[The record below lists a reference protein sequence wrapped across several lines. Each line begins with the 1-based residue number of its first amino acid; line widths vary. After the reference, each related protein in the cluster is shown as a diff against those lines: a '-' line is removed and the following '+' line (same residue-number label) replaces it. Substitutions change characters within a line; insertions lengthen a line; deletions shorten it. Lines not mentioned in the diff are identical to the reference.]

1 MSDLQPRLQQLYAL
15 LQQSRMLE
23 AEQAMQTLLRDFP
36 QQPAVYR
43 GLATLQQMAGRHD
56 AAIEAMRIAVS
67 LAPGEATLQLDLGQV
82 LASVGRADEAITAF
96 SRAVEWQPGLAGGWY
111 LLGMTLYGA
120 KRDGEAL
127 SALRRADAL
136 APGQAQIMRGLAEAE
151 YAQEHHA
158 EALALFDRLV
168 AAGQGDDPGVP
179 LRRSQCQRQ
188 LGMPE
193 RALET
198 VREGVARFPDQ
209 PPLWLELGWV
219 QEDLGDADAAQAA
232 YARAH
237 ALAPDWGDPLG
248 SAIALARAA
257 APEDLV
263 RKAEAMSVDAA
274 LPGTQR
280 AYLHHVLGKRADAR
294 GEHVAAATYWA
305 EANRLRRESDGVFD
319 RTDITAKV
327 DAAIA
332 AFTPERLMASRDE
345 ALRDPR
351 PMFVLGMPRSGTT
364 LAEQILA
371 AHAAVHGCG
380 ERTGIVAIAQT
391 LADELGPDWMQ
402 RLDTLPAGWLRG
414 RAEAYLAG
422 AGEAAKD
429 MQRLVDKQPYNF
441 LHVGLIAMLFADA
454 RIVWCR
460 RDPRDIA
467 LSIFSE
473 SFSPLSTYATD
484 LDDIAFMIA
493 EQERL
498 MRHWQAVSPLP
509 ILELRYEDVVADTD
523 TQIRRLIDF
532 AGLPWDDRCLA
543 FHASGRSVQTLSRWQ
558 VRQPIHARS
567 VGRWRRYP
575 QWFGGDDVT
584 ASGT

>member
-1 MSDLQPRLQQLYAL
+1 MTTLQSELQRLYAL
-15 LQQSRMLE
+15 LQQTRVVE
-23 AEQAMQTLLRDFP
+23 AEQAMQALLRDFP
-36 QQPAVYR
+36 QQPAVFR
-43 GLATLQQMAGRHD
+43 ALATLQQVAGRHD
-56 AAIEAMRIAVS
+56 AAIEAMRLAVS
-67 LAPGEATLQLDLGQV
+67 LAPGEASLQLDLGQV
-82 LASVGRADEAITAF
+82 LAGVGRADEAIAAF
-96 SRAVEWQPGLAGGWY
+96 ARAVELQPGLVGGWY

-127 SALRRADAL
+127 SALRRANAL
-136 APGQAQIMRGLAEAE
+136 APEQPQILRALAEAE
-151 YAQEHHA
+151 YAVEHHA
-158 EALALFDRLV
+158 DALALFDRLV
-168 AAGQGDDPGVP
+168 AAGQGGDPGMP
-179 LRRSQCQRQ
+179 LRRSQCQRH
-188 LGMPE
+188 LGTPG
-193 RALET
+193 RALAT
-198 VREGVARFPDQ
+198 VRDGLARFPDQ
-209 PPLWLELGWV
+209 APLWLELGWV
-219 QEDLGDADAAQAA
+219 QEDLGDADEAQAA

-263 RKAEAMSVDAA
+263 RKAEAMSADVA
-274 LPGTQR
+274 LPGPQR
-280 AYLHHVLGKRADAR
+280 AYLHHVLGKREDAR
-294 GEHVAAATYWA
+294 GEYAAAATHWA
-305 EANRLRRESDGVFD
+305 EANRLRRESDGGFD
-319 RTDITAKV
+319 RADVTAKV

-332 AFTPERLMASRDE
+332 AFTPERLVACRRQ
-345 ALRDPR
+345 ALHDPR

-371 AHAAVHGCG
+371 AHPAAHGCG
-380 ERTGIVAIAQT
+380 ERTGIVGIAQT
-391 LADELGPDWMQ
+391 LSDERGTGWMQ
-402 RLDTLPAGWLRG
+402 RLEDIPADWLRS
-414 RAEAYLAG
+414 RAGAYLAG

-429 MQRLVDKQPYNF
+429 AQRFVDKQPYNF

-467 LSIFSE
+467 LSIYSE

-523 TQIRRLIDF
+523 AQIRRLIDF
-532 AGLPWDDRCLA
+532 GGLPWDDRCLA

-558 VRQPIHARS
+558 VRQPVHARS

-575 QWFGGDDVT
+575 QWFGGDDIT